1 MWEGW
6 EGGEATSDKVARKAF
21 LNREC
26 TQCSRHHLCK
36 RHVAE
41 PCLCVR
47 GAESGRG
54 RGRWSRTLGAYES
67 TIAGSEMGST
77 EPHDQTRVLTG
88 APGGC
93 VRNRPGP
100 SPRAPRRGWRP
111 LCGSSDN
118 EGGGLGDQER
128 VRRGWLVAMFTR
140 CWADRFRRLLLC

>member
-54 RGRWSRTLGAYES
+54 RGREW
-67 TIAGSEMGST
+67 
-77 EPHDQTRVLTG
+77 
-88 APGGC
+88 
-93 VRNRPGP
+93 
-100 SPRAPRRGWRP
+100 
-111 LCGSSDN
+111 
-118 EGGGLGDQER
+118 EGKGQMEQDAGGL
-128 VRRGWLVAMFTR
+128 
-140 CWADRFRRLLLC
+140 